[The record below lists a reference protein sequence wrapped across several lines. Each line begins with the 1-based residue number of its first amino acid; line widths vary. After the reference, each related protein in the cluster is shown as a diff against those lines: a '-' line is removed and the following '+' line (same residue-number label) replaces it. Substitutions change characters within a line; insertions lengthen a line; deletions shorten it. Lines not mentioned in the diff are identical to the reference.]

1 MAIKVDF
8 EKAYDRLRWDFILD
22 CLYKFGIPQQII
34 DIIMCSV
41 TSISFKIIWNGCKT
55 ESFEPC
61 RGLRQGNPISSY
73 LFVIAMDKLSQ
84 AIEERVELG
93 VWKPM
98 VAGRNGPSISHLLFA
113 DDLLLFVEASV
124 EQIRMVREVITAEGG
139 FEETPS
145 LGRYLGALIT
155 NSRKGRDRFKTTLE
169 RVAGKL
175 QGWKASCLSFAR
187 RVTLAKAVISP
198 VVNFDMMHSSIPK
211 AVCREIEKM
220 QRKFIWGEEEGQRKM
235 HAVSW
240 KQLCRAKNSGG
251 LGFRDLTKMNEA
263 FLSKVDLVH
272 DMQAVF
278 SDSILWKELTK
289 VGEFV
294 RKHVRFSIGDG
305 SSTLFRKDRWLKDER
320 PLLNHVSQVTRDM
333 RMNMYVSE
341 AVREGNWNYSLLQNF
356 LEEDRLQEI
365 RVLVLPAP
373 ELGKDSLKWD
383 ITHDGNF
390 TVASAYKALARSEEK
405 NDDIW
410 KLIWQWPGPERIKCF
425 MWLVVHR
432 KIMTAQRRRQIFGT
446 NDKCHACPGIVETL
460 EHVLRDC
467 SRASHVWS
475 KTIHHSHIQLFFRA
489 PFNLWIR

>member
-1 MAIKVDF
+1 MVHDMKMRGKKKFMAIKVDF

-124 EQIRMVREVITAEGG
+124 EQIRMEREVITAEGG

-211 AVCREIEKM
+211 A
-220 QRKFIWGEEEGQRKM
+220 
-235 HAVSW
+235 
-240 KQLCRAKNSGG
+240 
-251 LGFRDLTKMNEA
+251 
-263 FLSKVDLVH
+263 VDLVH

-467 SRASHVWS
+467 SRASHLSLVGLS
-475 KTIHHSHIQLFFRA
+475 KFVHTA
-489 PFNLWIR
+489 PEANFGNGIPTQDLEG